1 MRNRLLPDKRKDQ
14 ILLAAIQLAECNGL
28 ADIDAVSVAAGA
40 GCAVSLV
47 RHYFG
52 TPDMLRRSI
61 VVKAVQQRR
70 IPVIAMALAMR
81 VERPEIPYELTQE
94 AAEWVAAGGLSNV
107 G

>member
-14 ILLAAIQLAECNGL
+14 ILQAAIELAERDGL
-28 ADIDAVSVAAGA
+28 ADLDAVGVAGA
-40 GCAVSLV
+40 VGCAVSLV

-52 TPDMLRRSI
+52 TPDMLRRFI
-61 VVKAVQQRR
+61 VAKAVQSRR

-81 VERPEIPYELTQE
+81 VERPEIPQELARE
-94 AAEWVAAGGLSNV
+94 AAEWVAAGGLADV